1 VLTLQEISDRLEIQD
16 LLVDYAYAVDGRD
29 WDALDNVFT
38 PDAVIDFRAT
48 GGARGDLATIKA
60 FLADALATFTAHQH
74 LVAASKIEL
83 AGDTA
88 TGRTMCHNPMVLDGD
103 GGQHVM
109 FVGLWYV
116 DRFVRTEA
124 GWRIQHRAQ
133 ELAYLHDLPPAP
145 APPRAD
151 HPPSRFRPPPDGGA
165 PDAGA
170 PDAG

>member
-1 VLTLQEISDRLEIQD
+1 MAKTLQELSDRLEIQD

-29 WDALDNVFT
+29 WDALDAVFT

-48 GGARGDLATIKA
+48 GGACGDLPTIKA
-60 FLADALATFTAHQH
+60 FLADALAAFTAHQH
-74 LVAASKIEL
+74 LVAASRIEL

-88 TGRTMCHNPMVLDGD
+88 TGRTMCHNPMVLDG
-103 GGQHVM
+103 GRHVM

-133 ELAYLHDLPPAP
+133 ELAYLHNLPPAP
-145 APPRAD
+145 APPSET
-151 HPPSRFRPPPDGGA
+151 PEP
-165 PDAGA
+165 
-170 PDAG
+170 